1 MTVSSIMVHPVF
13 FWRALQHLQQSIL
26 HSAFCLLPFA
36 FCLLPFAFCLLP
48 FAFCLMQVQSVC
60 LFTIS
65 LFVGALKPV
74 NANKHP
80 AGNANIISKV
90 FTVFG

>member
-1 MTVSSIMVHPVF
+1 MVHPVF

-26 HSAFCLLPFA
+26 HS
-36 FCLLPFAFCLLP
+36 AFCLLP

>member
-1 MTVSSIMVHPVF
+1 MYSTAAATASKARSTRKNCLMVLSEFH
-13 FWRALQHLQQSIL
+13 W
-26 HSAFCLLPFA
+26 
-36 FCLLPFAFCLLP
+36 FCLLP